1 METLERYQQ
10 SRRVIEDFSSRTLA
24 AIPTEFG
31 KLLYV
36 ASLKDL
42 ASGNYLHEGLSA
54 LYPEAAVQQAL
65 QFCHE
70 EMFLRILEL
79 PLEQQ
84 EGDLRVCIGGLEGEF
99 WGKVSRWKQAEF
111 HRLLVPADVPSYLR
125 ELFHANVGTLLQ
137 LLLEERA
144 TLHPDASRFPPPAR

>member
-1 METLERYQQ
+1 METLERFQQ
-10 SRRVIEDFSSRTLA
+10 SRRVIEDFTSRTLA

-36 ASLKDL
+36 ASLRDL
-42 ASGNYLHEGLSA
+42 ASGNYLHEGLAA
-54 LYPEAAVQQAL
+54 LYPEAAVQQGL

-79 PLEQQ
+79 PVEQQ
-84 EGDLRVCIGGLEGEF
+84 ETDLRVCISGLEGEF
-99 WGKVSRWKQAEF
+99 WGKVSRWKQTEF

-125 ELFHANVGTLLQ
+125 ELFHANVGALLQ
-137 LLLEERA
+137 VLLEDRA
-144 TLHPDASRFPPPAR
+144 KFHPGA

>member
-10 SRRVIEDFSSRTLA
+10 SRRVIEDFTSRTLA
-24 AIPTEFG
+24 AISTDFG

-36 ASLKDL
+36 ASLQDL
-42 ASGNYLHEGLSA
+42 ASGDYLHEGLSA
-54 LYPEAAVQQAL
+54 LYPKDAVQQAL

-70 EMFLRILEL
+70 ESFFRVLEL

-84 EGDLRVCIGGLEGEF
+84 ERDLRLCISGLEGEF
-99 WGKVSRWKQAEF
+99 WGKVSRWKQTEF

-137 LLLEERA
+137 VLLEERA
-144 TLHPDASRFPPPAR
+144 RLHPDA

>member
-10 SRRVIEDFSSRTLA
+10 SRRVIEDFTSRTLE

-36 ASLKDL
+36 ASLRDL
-42 ASGNYLHEGLSA
+42 ASGNYLHEGLAA
-54 LYPEAAVQQAL
+54 LYPETAVQQGL

-70 EMFLRILEL
+70 ELFLRIMEL

-84 EGDLRVCIGGLEGEF
+84 EKDLRGCINGLDGEF
-99 WGKVSRWKQAEF
+99 WGKVSRWKQTEF
-111 HRLLVPADVPSYLR
+111 HRLLVPTDLPAYLR
-125 ELFHANVGTLLQ
+125 ELFHANVGALLQ
-137 LLLEERA
+137 VLLEGRA
-144 TLHPDASRFPPPAR
+144 KFRPDA